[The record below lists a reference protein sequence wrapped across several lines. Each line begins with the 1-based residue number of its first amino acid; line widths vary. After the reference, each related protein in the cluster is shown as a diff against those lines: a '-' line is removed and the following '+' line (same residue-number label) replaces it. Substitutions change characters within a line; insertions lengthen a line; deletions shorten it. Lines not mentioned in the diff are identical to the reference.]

1 MAEAT
6 VKIADEFKILK
17 KKWKH
22 FYLKENPPLENCLPR
37 WIDSH
42 QIVLVKINPRITSP
56 IIIGSL

>member
-22 FYLKENPPLENCLPR
+22 FYLKENPPWKIVSPGELTPIKLSSLRLTPELPPP
-37 WIDSH
+37 
-42 QIVLVKINPRITSP
+42 L
-56 IIIGSL
+56 

>member
-22 FYLKENPPLENCLPR
+22 FYLKENPPWKIVSPGALPPLTL
-37 WIDSH
+37 S
-42 QIVLVKINPRITSP
+42 
-56 IIIGSL
+56 SLRLTPELPPPL